1 MKTQQIPAVMKK
13 NALWCTWK
21 LDEDRGKVPYNPK
34 TGAWA
39 KSNDPNT
46 FADFNDA
53 VTAFRSGEYAGMG
66 IGVFNGFS
74 AIDIDHCIDDGHL
87 SDMAKDIIE
96 RMDSY
101 TEISPS
107 GKGIRI
113 IFTIDDFSY
122 NKDLYYI
129 QNQKAGLE
137 IYVSGVTN
145 KFVTITGNVLCC
157 KPVREAK
164 DSLAEV
170 LRLYMTRMNAGKK
183 VLHTP
188 SVYTE
193 SSLAIGLQKDK
204 KLIEYWNGG
213 RPKQSESEN
222 DMGFMAKLLYWTNGN
237 VEEAIQAFLSS
248 PYASQKDAKH
258 KKKLEREDYLPRVAN
273 AVYLS
278 STAAEDHT
286 KWQLA
291 HKEKKAVITQKEDR
305 GMNTTAPIIMSAQ
318 ALQKSV
324 LPPVRYLVEDI
335 LPEGTSILSAASKI
349 GKSWLVLDMGMK
361 IASGDM
367 FMGKQTE
374 KVGVLY
380 FALEDSWTRL
390 QNRMNTLLG
399 DNAAP
404 DLFYFAT
411 EAPSMD
417 NGFLD
422 YVGSQL
428 KSNPAIKLI
437 IIDTL
442 QKIRGQ
448 ALPRESAYQQDYR
461 EMGLIKR
468 FADQHGISVFFVHHN
483 RKMKDDSDP
492 FNMIS
497 GTNGLMGA
505 ADTAL
510 VITKKSREDKD
521 AVLHITGRDVM
532 QSDLAITFD
541 SDACKWNFV
550 GDALEV
556 NREEQRKKY
565 LSSPIVKAIKALLKG
580 SPNGKWSGN
589 ASKLIKEGEAILH
602 THIAYD
608 ARAVG
613 SYLDKYVLQQLSND
627 GIGYDPSTNGNAGT
641 THRFYLYHRD
651 AEDEDFEEVEF

>member
-1 MKTQQIPAVMKK
+1 MKTQQIPVVMKEK
-13 NALWCTWK
+13 ALWCTWK
-21 LDEDRGKVPYNPK
+21 LDEDRGKIPYNPK
-34 TGAWA
+34 TGECA
-39 KSNDPNT
+39 KSNDPST
-46 FADFNDA
+46 FADFDRA
-53 VTAFRSGEYAGMG
+53 VTAFQSGEYAGMG
-66 IGVFNGFS
+66 IGIFNGFS
-74 AIDIDHCIDDGHL
+74 AIDIDHCIDDGQL

-113 IFTIDDFSY
+113 IFTVDDFTY

-129 QNQKAGLE
+129 HNKRAGLE
-137 IYVSGVTN
+137 IYVSGATN
-145 KFVTITGNVLCC
+145 KFVTITGDVLCS
-157 KPVREAK
+157 KPVREAT
-164 DSLAEV
+164 DSLTEV
-170 LRLYMTRMNAGKK
+170 LKLYMARMNAEKK
-183 VLHTP
+183 VVHTP
-188 SVYTE
+188 PVHTE

-204 KLIEYWNGG
+204 RLIEYWNGG

-237 VEEAIQAFLSS
+237 VDEAIQAFLSS

-258 KKKLEREDYLPRVAN
+258 KKKIERIDYLPRVAN
-273 AVYLS
+273 GVHLS

-291 HKEKKAVITQKEDR
+291 HKEKKAVISQKEDR
-305 GMNTTAPIIMSAQ
+305 EMNTNAPVIMSAQ

-361 IASGDM
+361 IASREM

-399 DNAAP
+399 NNAAP

-411 EAPSMD
+411 EVPSMD

-422 YVGSQL
+422 YVERQL
-428 KSNPAIKLI
+428 KANSAIKLI

-505 ADTAL
+505 ADTAF
-510 VITKKSREDKD
+510 VITKKSREDKE

-532 QSDLAITFD
+532 QSDLAITFNPD
-541 SDACKWNFV
+541 ECRWNLV
-550 GDALEV
+550 GDALELSSEAR
-556 NREEQRKKY
+556 REKY
-565 LSSPIVKAIKALLKG
+565 LSSPIVKAIKALLKR
-580 SPNGKWSGN
+580 SPDGKWSGN
-589 ASKLIKEGEAILH
+589 ASKLMREGEAILH
-602 THIAYD
+602 IPIAYSPQ
-608 ARAVG
+608 AVG
-613 SYLDKYVLQQLSND
+613 NYLDKFVLQQLSDD
-627 GIGYDPSTNGNAGT
+627 GIGYNPSKNGNAGA
-641 THRFYLYHRD
+641 THRFFLYHRD
-651 AEDEDFEEVEF
+651 SEDEDFEEVEF